1 MLNLHL
7 CNKVFYSIIVYVFFL
22 VIYMCCARLHYLCFL
37 SVRGAVV
44 VLDCEILYI
53 YSFNPSSVAVGLTA
67 TLEISYCFFLWNL
80 GIIHVSSPPG
90 LIQSELNSVS
100 VAIFCLISVLIL
112 SATLR
117 VGVPSCMFHQSSR
130 YIYIYIYKFFL
141 CILIQDTGLLV
152 PPFSRSLIC

>member
-53 YSFNPSSVAVGLTA
+53 CSFNPSSVAVGLTA
-67 TLEISYCFFLWNL
+67 TLEISYCFFFMKPR
-80 GIIHVSSPPG
+80 HYSR
-90 LIQSELNSVS
+90 ELASGPYPERAEFSQRSYILFNFRFNFVRNST
-100 VAIFCLISVLIL
+100 CGCPKLY
-112 SATLR
+112 
-117 VGVPSCMFHQSSR
+117 VPSVFP
-130 YIYIYIYKFFL
+130 IYIYIYKFFL